1 MRDLSPIA
9 RVEGPNLT
17 LRLIQPEDAAYVHG
31 LRTNPLYNSHLSKIT
46 GTVKDQRA
54 WIKGYQAREAA
65 GQEFYY
71 VIERKDGMR
80 CGLVRLYDFDVESFT
95 WGSWILDESKPRKA
109 ALESAVLIYQIG
121 FLGHNLDSAIFEV
134 LNENS
139 HTLAFHRRFGAL
151 ETGHDEL
158 NTYFEYARAR
168 FEKDKMAHF
177 SILESENPDV

>member
-31 LRTNPLYNSHLSKIT
+31 LRTNPLYNDHLSKFT

-158 NTYFEYARAR
+158 NTYFKYARAR
-168 FEKDKMAHF
+168 FEKIKWLTF
-177 SILESENPDV
+177 LY

>member
-1 MRDLSPIA
+1 MKLSLIA
-9 RVEGPNLT
+9 RVEGPNLI
-17 LRLIQPEDAAYVHG
+17 LRLIKPDDAAYVHG
-31 LRTNPLYNSHLSKIT
+31 LRSNPAYNTHLSTVT
-46 GTVKDQRA
+46 GTVDDQRT
-54 WIKGYQAREAA
+54 WIEDYKSREAQ

-158 NTYFEYARAR
+158 NTYFKYARAR

-177 SILESENPDV
+177 SILESENRDV

>member
-1 MRDLSPIA
+1 MSLASGSAAKAWNSSLWDHAAAIWSSPPW
-9 RVEGPNLT
+9 ENEPC
-17 LRLIQPEDAAYVHG
+17 
-31 LRTNPLYNSHLSKIT
+31 
-46 GTVKDQRA
+46 
-54 WIKGYQAREAA
+54 EAA

-71 VIERKDGMR
+71 VIERKDRTR
-80 CGLVRLYDFDVESFT
+80 CGLVRLYDFDAESFT

-121 FLGHNLDSAIFEV
+121 FLGHNFGSAIFEV
-134 LNENS
+134 LNKNS

-177 SILESENPDV
+177 SILESKNRDV

>member
-31 LRTNPLYNSHLSKIT
+31 LRTNPFYNSHLSKIT
-46 GTVKDQRA
+46 GTVQDQRA
-54 WIKGYQAREAA
+54 WIEGYQAREAA

-71 VIERKDGMR
+71 VIERKDGTR

-177 SILESENPDV
+177 SILKSENPDV

>member
-1 MRDLSPIA
+1 
-9 RVEGPNLT
+9 
-17 LRLIQPEDAAYVHG
+17 
-31 LRTNPLYNSHLSKIT
+31 
-46 GTVKDQRA
+46 
-54 WIKGYQAREAA
+54 
-65 GQEFYY
+65 
-71 VIERKDGMR
+71 
-80 CGLVRLYDFDVESFT
+80 GLVRLYDFDAESFT

-121 FLGHNLDSAIFEV
+121 FLGHNLDSAIFGV
-134 LNENS
+134 LNKNS

-151 ETGHDEL
+151 ETGHDEF